1 MNAALSVLTYFT
13 FGFCTAR
20 LSKPAKSCEVNV
32 ELSRIGYVH
41 GFADAVKGRKFDD
54 RVSGWGNAQWWE
66 IVEVAKGNNKVE
78 SQIKDASWRAVTSAK
93 YLIPGDE

>member
-1 MNAALSVLTYFT
+1 MQMNAALSVLTYFT

-54 RVSGWGNAQWWE
+54 RVSGWGNAQ
-66 IVEVAKGNNKVE
+66 VAKGNNKVE